1 MNADYANVGL
11 GGDGDEISAIEE
23 VESEFG
29 VRLDYS
35 DAAQWST
42 VGDVYAAL
50 MAQLPPEEGKRPDV
64 WDRFSRA
71 ICRKTGI
78 SPSSVGLESGL
89 IAEDGMWVSLV
100 PGRRVLFAL
109 AIIAAIIAINILR

>member
-1 MNADYANVGL
+1 MSADHENVGL

-23 VESEFG
+23 VENEFG

-35 DAAQWST
+35 GAAQWCT

-50 MAQLPPEEGKRPDV
+50 LAQLSPEEAKRADV

-71 ICRKTGI
+71 ICRETGI
-78 SPSSVGLESGL
+78 SPSRIGLESSL
-89 IAEDGMWVSLV
+89 IAEDGLWVSV
-100 PGRRVLFAL
+100 VSGRRVLFIF
-109 AIIAAIIAINILR
+109 AIVAVIIAINILR

>member
-1 MNADYANVGL
+1 MNAHQDNVGL

-23 VESEFG
+23 VENEFG

-35 DAAQWST
+35 DAALWST

-50 MAQLPPEEGKRPDV
+50 LAQLPPEEAKRPDV

-71 ICRKTGI
+71 ICQETGI
-78 SPSSVGLESGL
+78 SPYGIGLESGL
-89 IAEDGMWVSLV
+89 IAEDGLWVSV
-100 PGRRVLFAL
+100 VSGWRVLFIL
-109 AIIAAIIAINILR
+109 AILATIIAINILR